1 MTFKIFTE
9 LPDGLAIQEVPS
21 LAAEIGY
28 LRIDEAEKI
37 LGKENLQR
45 AVKRVG
51 PYLLE
56 EELTEKLRMK
66 GLTLPADGECKS
78 LSAQRWPR
86 SLPSGEFSREVIG
99 LLLSS
104 KEQKTFQSV
113 TRGAQD
119 FRSSAEAL
127 EFCRHLFFEQN
138 LKVVVRYTA
147 PRFHQG

>member
-1 MTFKIFTE
+1 MTFKIFTN
-9 LPDGLAIQEVPS
+9 LPDGLAIAEIPS
-21 LAAEIGY
+21 LAAETGY
-28 LRIDEAEKI
+28 QRTHEAEKI

-51 PYLLE
+51 PYLLD

-66 GLTLPADGECKS
+66 GLSLPVDGECKS
-78 LSAQRWPR
+78 LSAQRWPKT
-86 SLPSGEFSREVIG
+86 LPSTHVSGEILG
-99 LLLSS
+99 LLLST

-113 TRGAQD
+113 TKGSRG
-119 FRSSAEAL
+119 FKSTTEAL

-138 LKVVVRYTA
+138 LKVVVQYTA